1 MRLENDAMTQ
11 PASVARGGRWLR
23 RNVAARERARQLVL
37 RWGWNATAYQILN
50 PGLSLWFSRSGD
62 AVVGYVLAS
71 RVRVVAGAPIC
82 ALERLPQVVREF
94 EAHAAR
100 SRHRVCYFGA
110 AQRLEKLLRQDKS
123 YSYVV
128 LGAQPVWDPRNW
140 SALVAEHSSLRSQLR
155 RARKKGVSVAEWS
168 SEQARS
174 DAGLHRCARE
184 WIEARGLP
192 PLHFLTEPRVL
203 HDLAERRL
211 WIATAA
217 STCGSE
223 LKVAAFLVASPV
235 PARGGWLLE
244 QFVRAP
250 DAPNGSIE
258 LLIDAAMQALGSE
271 GARFV
276 TMGLA
281 PLCRVCASSQD
292 EPEWLKIVL
301 LGVRAHAR
309 RFYNFDGLEAFK
321 SKLHP
326 HSWEPIWAVSREPS
340 FSPRTLWAIMGAFG
354 RQPPARLLIHAV
366 LRALRQEL
374 QWLAARK

>member
-1 MRLENDAMTQ
+1 MTQ
-11 PASVARGGRWLR
+11 SGAARGGGRWLG
-23 RNVAARERARQLVL
+23 RNVLARERARRLVL

-50 PGLSLWFSRSGD
+50 PGLSLWFSGSGD

-82 ALERLPQVVREF
+82 ARERLPQVVREF

-100 SRHRVCYFGA
+100 HRHRVCYFGA
-110 AQRLEKLLRQDKS
+110 AQRLEKLLREDKS

-128 LGAQPVWDPRNW
+128 LGAQPIWDPRGW
-140 SALVAEHSSLRSQLR
+140 SALVAGHSSLRSQLR
-155 RARKKGVSVAEWS
+155 RARKKGVRVAEWS
-168 SEQARS
+168 GEQARS
-174 DAGLHRCARE
+174 DARLHFCAQQ

-203 HDLAERRL
+203 HDLGERRL
-211 WIATAA
+211 WVALSPSAEGA
-217 STCGSE
+217 E
-223 LKVAAFLVASPV
+223 DVAAFLVASPV

-250 DAPNGSIE
+250 QAPNGSVE
-258 LLIDAAMQALGSE
+258 LLIDAAMRAVGAE

-281 PLCRVCASSQD
+281 PLCRVCASEQD
-292 EPEWLKIVL
+292 EPRWLRLVL
-301 LGVRAHAR
+301 LAVRAHAR
-309 RFYNFDGLEAFK
+309 RFYNFEGLEAFK
-321 SKLHP
+321 SKLRP
-326 HSWEPIWAVSREPS
+326 DGWEPIWAVSREPA
-340 FSPRTLWAIMGAFG
+340 FSPRTLWAVMGAFG
-354 RQPPARLLIHAV
+354 RQPPARLLLHAL